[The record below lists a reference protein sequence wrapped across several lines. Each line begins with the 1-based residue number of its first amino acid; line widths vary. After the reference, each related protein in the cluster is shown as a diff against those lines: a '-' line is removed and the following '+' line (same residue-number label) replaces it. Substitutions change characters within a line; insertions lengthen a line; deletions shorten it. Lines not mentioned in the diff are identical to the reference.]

1 MLPRISRMRIQYA
14 SDLHLEMSGPVAFG
28 ALLRPVAPVL
38 VLAGDVGRPDR
49 PGYLEMLRWAA
60 RSWDHVVVVAGNH
73 ELYNGCDARRWRY
86 KPAGE
91 IQTAAERLAGCA
103 VAAAAA
109 GANVHFLE
117 RQRVDIRG
125 WAFLG
130 CTLWSE
136 VDAAAAAVAINDYRM
151 IAGAPGRPLTPADSS
166 AWHRRDRAWLEQELA
181 VCAEEQQPVVVVTHH
196 LPSFGLVSARYAD
209 SPLNCAFA
217 SHCDHLIRPPVRGW
231 IAGHTHAGIT
241 RQFAGGIQ
249 TGVNP
254 RGYLGETGTGY
265 CRELFMDVAV
275 DRSSSGGSTA
285 DPLLR
290 AAAAEPLVEESA
302 CAPAPQRPA
311 SPEQNLHWV

>member
-1 MLPRISRMRIQYA
+1 MLARLSRMRIQYA

-73 ELYNGCDARRWRY
+73 ELYNSCDARRWRY
-86 KPAGE
+86 KSAGE
-91 IQTAAERLAGCA
+91 IQTAEERLEGCA
-103 VAAAAA
+103 MAAQAA

-117 RQRVDIRG
+117 RQRVDIHG

-136 VDAAAAAVAINDYRM
+136 VAEGSEAATINDYRL
-151 IAGAPGRPLTPADSS
+151 IAVSPDKPVTPADTT
-166 AWHRRDRAWLEQELA
+166 AWHRRDRAWLQEALA
-181 VCAEEQQPVVVVTHH
+181 VCAEEEQPVVVVTHH
-196 LPSFGLVSARYAD
+196 LPSYELIAARYAD
-209 SPLNCAFA
+209 SPLNSAFA
-217 SHCDHLIRPPVRGW
+217 SECDDLIRPPVRGW
-231 IAGHTHAGIT
+231 IAGHTHVGTT
-241 RQFAGGIQ
+241 RIMGGDIQ
-249 TGVNP
+249 VGVNP

-265 CRELFMDVAV
+265 CRELFMELA
-275 DRSSSGGSTA
+275 RPTSGGGGSSTA

-290 AAAAEPLVEESA
+290 AASAEVTS
-302 CAPAPQRPA
+302 
-311 SPEQNLHWV
+311 